1 MMVESIVIGRAT
13 NEEFDE
19 YRNKAESFI
28 PGTQSYAM
36 VLPREIVIP
45 KVEIAMIT
53 TQIDLGRM
61 YDDMIVIFTYG
72 DNNDYV
78 MDWVVL

>member
-1 MMVESIVIGRAT
+1 MMVESIVIGRET
-13 NEEFDE
+13 NDEFDE

-28 PGTQSYAM
+28 PGIQSYAM

>member
-1 MMVESIVIGRAT
+1 MIKSIVIGRAT
-13 NEEFDE
+13 DEEFDE

-28 PGTQSYAM
+28 PGTQSCAM